1 MADLSVDRLE
11 QALPLIYSAVDF
23 FGPWYIKE
31 GRREMKRYGVLFTCM
46 GSRAVNIETAASLT
60 KDSFLNAYRR
70 FVGRRGPIRQL
81 RSHQGINVMGVRDKI
96 EAVLQEMRHDVIE
109 REISNTIAAT

>member
-31 GRREMKRYGVLFTCM
+31 ARREMKRYGVLFTCM
-46 GSRAVNIETAASLT
+46 GSRKVNIETAASLT
-60 KDSFLNAYRR
+60 TDSFLNAYRR
-70 FVGRRGPIRQL
+70 FVGPRGQIRQL
-81 RSHQGINVMGVRDKI
+81 RSHQGTNVMGARNKL
-96 EAVLQEMRHDVIE
+96 AAALQEMRHDVIE
-109 REISNTIAAT
+109 RELSNTIAAT